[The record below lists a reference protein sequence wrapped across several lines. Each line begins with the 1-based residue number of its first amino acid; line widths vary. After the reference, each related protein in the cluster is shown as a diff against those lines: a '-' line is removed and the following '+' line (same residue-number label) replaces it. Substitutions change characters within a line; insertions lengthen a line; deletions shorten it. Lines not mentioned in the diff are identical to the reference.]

1 MELIMGLCLGV
12 SLSAACGFRIF
23 VPPLIM
29 AISDRS
35 GYLALPDDSLFASD
49 RALVI
54 FAARAKI

>member
-23 VPPLIM
+23 VPPLFM

-49 RALVI
+49 HALVI
-54 FAARAKI
+54 F